1 MTLEAHAKDVQEAA
15 AIGLKGVFPLFDVV
29 IRGAFA
35 LNGKL
40 R

>member
-1 MTLEAHAKDVQEAA
+1 MTSEAHTTGVQEAA
-15 AIGLKGVFPLFDVV
+15 AVGLKGVFPLFDVV

-35 LNGKL
+35 LNGRL